1 MMHAFQ
7 QSIAHI
13 PLPEKITYPFYYT
26 PHPLC
31 VLAAEEVKAYL
42 SAQAEWAE
50 ELSHGKMFGVL
61 LVQDAQGRVG
71 YLAAFSGNLAGRNHH
86 SFFVPPVYDLLQP
99 DGFFKA
105 GEAEISHINSGII
118 AYIFENIPKIAKH
131 LLINLVLYSENS
143 SLVITTWLFWIF
155 IVDNSQKPTR
165 QSQYLKKSNSTYLAR

>member
-13 PLPEKITYPFYYT
+13 PLPEKFTYPFYYT

-71 YLAAFSGNLAGRNHH
+71 YLAAFSGNLAGRNQPFEVPE
-86 SFFVPPVYDLLQP
+86 SEFVRRGVVC
-99 DGFFKA
+99 KA
-105 GEAEISHINSGII
+105 GRGTLQEKNEGVQ
-118 AYIFENIPKIAKH
+118 E
-131 LLINLVLYSENS
+131 
-143 SLVITTWLFWIF
+143 
-155 IVDNSQKPTR
+155 
-165 QSQYLKKSNSTYLAR
+165 LARPLAKPVAGSSRSLTGRFVEREPVPKGKPQAVGA